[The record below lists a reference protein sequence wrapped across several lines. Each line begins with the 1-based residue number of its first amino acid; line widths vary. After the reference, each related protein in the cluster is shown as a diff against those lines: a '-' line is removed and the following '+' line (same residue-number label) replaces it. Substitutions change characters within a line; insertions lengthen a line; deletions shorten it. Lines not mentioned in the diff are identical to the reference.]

1 MNSAAFYDALN
12 CMSMAVLLMEG
23 GTPSRV
29 ARADHSFLEA
39 SLAAAGAFP
48 EGSPEAE
55 ALGILLT
62 AISRMDRVTEGAA
75 P

>member
-12 CMSMAVLLMEG
+12 CMSMAVLLIEG

-29 ARADHSFLEA
+29 ARAEHSFLEA
-39 SLAAAGAFP
+39 SVAAADAFP
-48 EGSPEAE
+48 EGSAEAE
-55 ALGILLT
+55 ALRTLLT
-62 AISRMDRVTEGAA
+62 AIDRMDRVTEGAA